1 MHKKWKWE
9 VFLEVKKNFEKKKN
23 FFSGKNPRK
32 LLKIAW
38 AAQKSCFFWGGGCS
52 CPRQT
57 CSPLQLTRAW
67 AAAQPLR
74 WTSTAAT
81 ITTTAGW
88 LTWLLW
94 FQWLG
99 EKLNES
105 SSCRGNFSRLLVT
118 LFANRPGFFL
128 HSSKKKKNKK
138 IAMIN
143 GEGIAAWPPWPIP
156 LTCTLWKV
164 CALYDIGKT
173 THAYALIF
181 QQSQKRTK
189 KKNSPRNVQKS
200 FEFATWKSCGCR
212 INEIFAD
219 NAKLMSWF
227 QDSLA
232 LETKANQWVSVS

>member
-128 HSSKKKKNKK
+128 HSSKKKKKEENRNDSWRRYRCVTTLTYPTYVYPVKSVCTVWHRKNYSRVCPYFSTVSETHEKEKFSKK
-138 IAMIN
+138 
-143 GEGIAAWPPWPIP
+143 
-156 LTCTLWKV
+156 C
-164 CALYDIGKT
+164 
-173 THAYALIF
+173 
-181 QQSQKRTK
+181 TK
-189 KKNSPRNVQKS
+189 KLWVCYLKILWMQDQWN
-200 FEFATWKSCGCR
+200 FCR
-212 INEIFAD
+212 
-219 NAKLMSWF
+219 
-227 QDSLA
+227 
-232 LETKANQWVSVS
+232 